1 MIFLLNTLIF
11 LLFLYTL
18 VLLARIVLDWV
29 QLFSRSWRPTAIVL
43 VIANVVYALTDP
55 PLRFL
60 GRFIPPLRLGAVA
73 IDMGFLVLFL
83 GVWLA
88 QALLQ
93 GALRAIA

>member
-1 MIFLLNTLIF
+1 MTFVLNTLIF
-11 LLFLYTL
+11 ALFLYTI
-18 VLLARIVLDWV
+18 VLLARVVLDWV
-29 QLFSRSWRPTAIVL
+29 QLFSRGWRPTGIVL
-43 VIANVVYALTDP
+43 VIANVVYAFTDP

-60 GRFIPPLRLGAVA
+60 ARFIPPLRLGAVA

-93 GALRAIA
+93 SALRSIS

>member
-29 QLFSRSWRPTAIVL
+29 QLFSRSWRPTGIVL

-73 IDMGFLVLFL
+73 IDMSFLVLFL